1 MTAPPRE
8 FRAIAR
14 EIAKDSIVTQATA
27 RLIEQIVEEL
37 HNSRINPLCDR
48 IEKLEAALRPFAD
61 VADLLDAETEG
72 ISDTDELDLYLYDYL
87 AMRYEAGDFRSAR
100 AALNGE

>member
-1 MTAPPRE
+1 MKAPPRE
-8 FRAIAR
+8 FREIAR

-48 IEKLEAALRPFAD
+48 IEKLEAALRPFAEIEPE
-61 VADLLDAETEG
+61 DLFVPGYAGEEELILDKEVF
-72 ISDTDELDLYLYDYL
+72 L
-87 AMRYEAGDFRSAR
+87 AAR